1 MTEDFE
7 GTRKEGSVS
16 KKIITIRGIDTDV
29 YNKFAQKIKAL
40 SLNIGEAVTKMM
52 IGVLDNSDKDL
63 GESASI
69 ALRADLDTISVT
81 EQSELIVSNQD
92 LLEIDNRY
100 VFMNINYLKFDSD
113 VDPETFMSKIAAIRS
128 CQKVIIPNFLPRL
141 KLLSKIKF
149 CTDVELYEVSKR
161 DRK

>member
-7 GTRKEGSVS
+7 GTTNEGSAT

-29 YNKFAQKIKAL
+29 YNKFSQKIKSL

-52 IGVLDNSDKDL
+52 IGVIDNSNIEFA
-63 GESASI
+63 ESASI
-69 ALRADLDTISVT
+69 ALKADIETISVT
-81 EQSELIVSNQD
+81 EQSELIVSNED

-100 VFMNINYLKFDSD
+100 VFMNINYLKFESD

-141 KLLSKIKF
+141 KLFSKIKF
-149 CTDVELYEVSKR
+149 CPDVELYDV
-161 DRK
+161 